1 MIVEAREVAERMV
14 KSVIAGD
21 VAAAMEFVHPQ
32 VVIHEPEGLPYGG
45 DWHGRDGFQEMFAA
59 MTALLEFTL
68 DKYEVTA
75 IGPDSAMMRAEVTF
89 IGRASRRQLRTKI
102 VEIYTVSD
110 HMIIDADIY
119 PKDTLAVSALIG
131 S

>member
-1 MIVEAREVAERMV
+1 MDAREVAERMV
-14 KSVIAGD
+14 RSVISGD
-21 VAAAMEFVHPQ
+21 VGAATEFVHPQ

-45 DWHGRDGFQEMFAA
+45 DWHGRAGFQEMFST
-59 MTALLEFTL
+59 MVSLLEFTL
-68 DKYEVTA
+68 DKYEVIA
-75 IGPDSAMMRAEVTF
+75 MGPDLAMMRAEVTF
-89 IGRASRRQLRTKI
+89 IGRASRTQLRTKI
-102 VEIYTVSD
+102 VEIYTVRD